1 MAPNK
6 YLLVSLP
13 TSISQSGD
21 KDEALTALR
30 SSVSTDNGT
39 TVPFTIPEFKI
50 GTLDALVQQ
59 ADDLAKLSNACE
71 AVVGKVGDSLRS
83 ILDGDE
89 DKIEQQKTINDKPVD
104 QYLRSFQW
112 NKVKYRADKSIA
124 ELIDSLQKEI
134 VGIDN
139 DVKAKFNQ
147 YSSVKT
153 NLAASQRRQTG
164 NLSTKSLTSIVSP
177 KSIIRDSEYL
187 ETHLVAVPNTIV
199 KDFYKTYESLSD
211 MVVPRSAQELAK
223 DDEFTL
229 FGVVSFKKVSAEFV
243 HKAREARWIPRDYKY
258 VEGGKEQEAKEVDS
272 LSKEERKVWGEALRL
287 GRTGYSEGAMIWVHV
302 LALRVF
308 VETVLRYGLPLDF
321 VAGLVQTN
329 AKLAKKVKSNLDG
342 AYSYLAGNAIGRDKK
357 GRAQKDDSAMQAEL
371 AAAHGG
377 EDYTAYV
384 YYEFEIVS
392 HHRNGL
398 QRAYQNQNQLFL
410 DIFPLFRSP
419 RLTEIVISHL
429 CSYITETYPNLRQS
443 ISAIVCLEARGFFF
457 APVIASR
464 LGLPVVPVRKKGKLP
479 GDCVGV
485 QFMKDYGAD
494 DFEMKTDAFEEIETG
509 GKKVLLMDDLL
520 GKGGSIMAAKGLC
533 EKLNVKVA
541 EAIFI
546 FDCDGVPGYQQ
557 TVNKTLGG
565 LKRYAMITLSTS
577 NIGAPVN

>member
-384 YYEFEIVS
+384 YYEFEIV
-392 HHRNGL
+392 
-398 QRAYQNQNQLFL
+398 
-410 DIFPLFRSP
+410 
-419 RLTEIVISHL
+419 
-429 CSYITETYPNLRQS
+429 
-443 ISAIVCLEARGFFF
+443 
-457 APVIASR
+457 
-464 LGLPVVPVRKKGKLP
+464 
-479 GDCVGV
+479 
-485 QFMKDYGAD
+485 
-494 DFEMKTDAFEEIETG
+494 
-509 GKKVLLMDDLL
+509 
-520 GKGGSIMAAKGLC
+520 
-533 EKLNVKVA
+533 
-541 EAIFI
+541 
-546 FDCDGVPGYQQ
+546 
-557 TVNKTLGG
+557 
-565 LKRYAMITLSTS
+565 
-577 NIGAPVN
+577 